1 MAFTPCGRMDTHLH
15 LAYENGDR
23 GERVISTYKEMLH
36 HFEKLNIVKG
46 IVLPGGALLPFV
58 PGNEECEAIYRAD
71 PAHFAWM
78 CNPEPWDPDTVYE
91 TLAAYKERGAVGVG
105 ELTVNLPLTD
115 PLLAALFDAAG
126 KLALPITLH
135 MSPEVGC
142 SYGVVD
148 EPGLPLLKE
157 CLRRFPDT
165 VFVGHSACFWCEIS
179 GDAPTVSD
187 ERNGYPKTP
196 VVPGG
201 RITELLEKYPNLYC
215 DLSATSGGQAILRDE
230 THGLH
235 FLERFADRMIFAT
248 DMENVGA
255 EYPLYSW
262 LDKMAEAGK
271 LSMEAYRKI
280 CFENAKRLYR
290 L

>member
-1 MAFTPCGRMDTHLH
+1 
-15 LAYENGDR
+15 
-23 GERVISTYKEMLH
+23 MLP
-36 HFEKLNIVKG
+36 HFDKLNIIKG
-46 IVLPGGALLPFV
+46 VVLPGGVLLPYI

-71 PAHFAWM
+71 PEHFAWM
-78 CNPEPWDPDTVYE
+78 CSPEPLNPDTVYE
-91 TLAAYKERGAVGVG
+91 TLKGYKDRGAVGVG
-105 ELTVNLPLTD
+105 ELTVNLPMTD
-115 PLLAALFDAAG
+115 PALSALFEAAG
-126 KLALPITLH
+126 KLSMPITLH

-148 EPGLPLLKE
+148 APGLPLLEE

-179 GDAPTVSD
+179 SDPPTVSP

-196 VVPGG
+196 VLPGG
-201 RITELLEKYPNLYC
+201 RIPELLEKYPNLYC

-230 THGLH
+230 AHGLH

-262 LDKMAEAGK
+262 LDQMAEEGK

-280 CFENAKRLYR
+280 CCENAKRLYQ

>member
-1 MAFTPCGRMDTHLH
+1 MAFAPCGRIDTHLH

-23 GERVISTYKEMLH
+23 GGRVISTHKEMLP

-46 IVLPGGALLPFV
+46 VVLAGGALLPDL
-58 PGNEECEAIYRAD
+58 PGNEECEAIYQAD
-71 PAHFAWM
+71 PVHYAWM
-78 CNPEPWDPDTVYE
+78 CSPEPLNPDTVYD
-91 TLAAYKERGAVGVG
+91 TLKNCKDRGAVGVG

-115 PLLAALFDAAG
+115 PALTALFDAAG
-126 KLALPITLH
+126 KLQLPVTLH

-148 EPGLPLLKE
+148 GPGLPLLEE
-157 CLRRFPDT
+157 CLGRFPDT

-179 GDAPTVSD
+179 GDAPTASR
-187 ERNGYPKTP
+187 ERNGYPKTA
-196 VVPGG
+196 VLPGG

-230 THGLH
+230 AHGLH

-248 DMENVGA
+248 DMIKVGS
-255 EYPLYSW
+255 EYPLYTW
-262 LDKMAEAGK
+262 LDQMAEEGK
-271 LSMEAYRKI
+271 LSMETYRKI
-280 CFENAKRLYR
+280 CRGNAEKLYR